1 MTINEAMA
9 ILVAELGAG
18 GVPAPLAQPF
28 TLAALWDDLARLAGE
43 PVPPEVAALLD
54 GRETDPARPY
64 RASASRPARPTEA
77 RHDRR

>member
-1 MTINEAMA
+1 MTIDSLMRA
-9 ILVAELGAG
+9 LVAELGAG

-54 GRETDPARPY
+54 GRDGGPIGPGRV
-64 RASASRPARPTEA
+64 SAARPTEA
-77 RHDRR
+77 RHDD